1 MMKLKANYRM
11 GKMSNI
17 GLLWIKLKSCA
28 LRVNVDADD
37 ERKSRLTFD
46 EDYE

>member
-1 MMKLKANYRM
+1 MKNYT
-11 GKMSNI
+11 KISP
-17 GLLWIKLKSCA
+17 IKSSL
-28 LRVNVDADD
+28 DADD